1 MQVDETG
8 IESKFGM
15 PTMLEPDE
23 MLCALVENKTNAQP
37 CEKKPKRTVAVC
49 DTQPVTAEGLRSLL
63 ACNSELDFLRSVD
76 SLRAAWRLV
85 QDQGPDVLVVD
96 KSFGLQS
103 ILDWIRSL
111 HALERAPRVVIWGS
125 AISESEALHF
135 LQAGVKGLIRKTA
148 DLPTLLACIS
158 TASDGLVWMED
169 SVFREA
175 NRTETN
181 TRSELTPREKQVA
194 DLIELGMTNKEIA
207 EQLGISPGT
216 VKIHLKHIFEKTG
229 VRGRYGLALTG
240 MREKGLL
247 TISEA

>member
-1 MQVDETG
+1 MFEADALNSANEQ
-8 IESKFGM
+8 IQA
-15 PTMLEPDE
+15 EPRQYG
-23 MLCALVENKTNAQP
+23 AP
-37 CEKKPKRTVAVC
+37 GRHTVAVC

-63 ACNSELDFLRSVD
+63 SCNSELNFTRSVD
-76 SLRAAWRLV
+76 SLRAAWKV
-85 QDQGPDVLVVD
+85 VVDQSPDVVVVD

-111 HALERAPRVVIWGS
+111 QSTEHIPRVVIWGG

-148 DLPTLLACIS
+148 DLPTLLACIA
-158 TASDGLVWMED
+158 TAAEGLVWLED
-169 SVFREA
+169 SVFRDAHRQEPKL
-175 NRTETN
+175 
-181 TRSELTPREKQVA
+181 RSELTPREKQVA
-194 DLIELGMTNKEIA
+194 DLIELGLTNKEIA

-247 TISEA
+247 MTTSES